1 MNYEEGIERLTEIIE
16 KLEAGCLSLEES
28 VRLYTEGAAV
38 AAKCEEELSTAR
50 LQIEGLGEA
59 SAQDSDV

>member
-38 AAKCEEELSTAR
+38 AAKCEEELSTEPFN
-50 LQIEGLGEA
+50 L
-59 SAQDSDV
+59 